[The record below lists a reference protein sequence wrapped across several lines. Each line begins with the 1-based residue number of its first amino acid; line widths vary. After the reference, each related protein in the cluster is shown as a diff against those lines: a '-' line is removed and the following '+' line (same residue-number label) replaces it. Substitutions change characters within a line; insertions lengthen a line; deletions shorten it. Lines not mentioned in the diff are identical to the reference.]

1 MNTTPSLLVINVS
14 PRGAQRSGSRRL
26 ADEYVAA
33 WRAAHPDGR
42 IILRDIGANPPPA
55 ITEAWIAGVY
65 SPPDTHT
72 PAMREALGVS
82 DVFVDEV
89 IAATEIVVA
98 TPLYNFNVPAALK
111 LWIDQVARIG
121 RTWAIE
127 NGQYRGLLV
136 GRRVKVLLSSGGD
149 YRPGQPAAAMNFAEP
164 YLRGIFAFLGIND
177 VEFVYAPNQSR
188 AEADRANALNAA
200 VQAART
206 LAAA

>member
-1 MNTTPSLLVINVS
+1 
-14 PRGAQRSGSRRL
+14 L